1 MKLIRNIVILA
12 LSASLLMAIPIELFK
27 SKNGARFNNF
37 GVTMKAK
44 PTNIDCHYTLGYGKN
59 ARKSCKVLAKHQMKG
74 QRDQDIYL
82 VFDKFYEKKLQ
93 NFMRQGSYR
102 FVSCTY
108 THKKRLMFD
117 CSIK

>member
-1 MKLIRNIVILA
+1 MKLSNVFITLIVSTT
-12 LSASLLMAIPIELFK
+12 LSMAIPIELFK

-44 PTNIDCHYTLGYGKN
+44 IMNIDCSYVLGYGKSS
-59 ARKSCKVLAKHQMKG
+59 RKACRALAMHKMKG
-74 QRDQDIYL
+74 KRDQSIHL
-82 VFDKFYEKKLQ
+82 VFDKFNAHKLQ
-93 NFMRQGSYR
+93 KMKNAGNYR

-108 THKKRLMFD
+108 THKKKIMGD

>member
-1 MKLIRNIVILA
+1 MIHFKLIVVIA
-12 LSASLLMAIPIELFK
+12 LSSSLLMAIPIELFK

-44 PTNIDCHYTLGYGKN
+44 LSSIDCTYALGYGKS
-59 ARKSCKVLAKHQMKG
+59 ARKSCKALAKHKMKG
-74 QRDQDIYL
+74 QRDQDIQL

-93 NFMRQGSYR
+93 DFMRQGSYR

-108 THKKRLMFD
+108 THKKRLMYD
-117 CSIK
+117 CTIK